1 MCRGGAVR
9 IEDISQDIAGVMA
22 LDLYPGHRRNCL
34 AYAGVNHSEIVI
46 YLRSSSNCRTGI
58 AYVDSLFNGYCGRN
72 ALDEI
77 DIRL

>member
-9 IEDISQDIAGVMA
+9 IEDISQHIVGVMA
-22 LDLYPGHRRNCL
+22 LDLHPGHRRNCL
-34 AYAGVNHSEIVI
+34 AYASVYHSEIVI
-46 YLRSSSNCRTGI
+46 YLCSSSNCRTGI
-58 AYVDSLFNGYCGRN
+58 AYIDSLFNGYCGRN